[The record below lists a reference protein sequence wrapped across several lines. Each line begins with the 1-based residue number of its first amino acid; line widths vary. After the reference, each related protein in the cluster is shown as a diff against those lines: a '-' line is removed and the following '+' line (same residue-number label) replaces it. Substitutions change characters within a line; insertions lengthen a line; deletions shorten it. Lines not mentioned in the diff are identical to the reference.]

1 VKALELVRR
10 YVRELTGDAEFA
22 RHCARV
28 RAHHPDRPPPTR
40 REYEL
45 ARLRRR
51 EGRPLDRCC

>member
-1 VKALELVRR
+1 MKVLRLVRW

-28 RAHHPDRPPPTR
+28 LAHHPDQPPPTR

-45 ARLRRR
+45 ARLRRQ